1 MDQWKGDHT
10 AVCFQWSLY
19 YLDLFRIKSEE
30 CDVLD
35 VAKEEEIA
43 RATIA
48 DINNQKLN
56 NLKKFIDNTQ
66 VS

>member
-1 MDQWKGDHT
+1 
-10 AVCFQWSLY
+10 
-19 YLDLFRIKSEE
+19 
-30 CDVLD
+30 VLD